1 MNSVK
6 AFSSGSQSNSFD
18 SSRRPRGENLIEVTV
33 ETLDQLFNT
42 MDPSPFYERDLDH
55 DADEF
60 IVSWAREYPLHEPVR
75 LIVHLKICQPDTD
88 AQAVI
93 ERAVHNY
100 FRYKTG
106 LNEREFS
113 QLLREGRISLLI
125 GLSFL
130 TLCLSAGEFV
140 VNHGVPGGMV
150 MRESLTIG
158 GWVAMWHPLDI
169 YLYRWW
175 PLRRTGRIFRK
186 LSEMPVEVRC
196 SEVLPPIK
204 VTKQDAAFDGQES
217 RTLKVEQAN
226 TNISTSNMQPP
237 NLHQMIDA
245 KKEVHAKH

>member
-1 MNSVK
+1 MINLAKTFGDRAQSISVD
-6 AFSSGSQSNSFD
+6 SNS
-18 SSRRPRGENLIEVTV
+18 RPRGENPIEVNID
-33 ETLDQLFNT
+33 TLDQLFNT
-42 MDPSPFYERDLDH
+42 MDPSPFHERDLDCS
-55 DADEF
+55 AEEF

-75 LIVHLKICQPDTD
+75 LIVHLKACPPGMD

-100 FRYKTG
+100 FGYKTG
-106 LNEREFS
+106 LNQREFS

-140 VNHGVPGGMV
+140 VNHDVPGGMV

-158 GWVAMWHPLDI
+158 GWVAMWYPLEI

-196 SEVLPPIK
+196 SDVLAPVK
-204 VTKQDAAFDGQES
+204 VPEQDAAGFGGQRN
-217 RTLKVEQAN
+217 RTPKG
-226 TNISTSNMQPP
+226 ISVQPQP
-237 NLHQMIDA
+237 MDFIKQ
-245 KKEVHAKH
+245 

>member
-1 MNSVK
+1 MNLVK
-6 AFSSGSQSNSFD
+6 AFRDRSQSTSFD
-18 SSRRPRGENLIEVTV
+18 SRRVPRGENLIEVYV
-33 ETLDQLFNT
+33 ERLDQLFNT
-42 MDPSPFYERDLDH
+42 MDPSPFYERDLDRS
-55 DADEF
+55 ADEF

-75 LIVHLKICQPDTD
+75 LIVHLKACPSGTD

-100 FRYKTG
+100 FRYKSA
-106 LNEREFS
+106 LNQREFS

-158 GWVAMWHPLDI
+158 GWVAMWYPLEI

-196 SEVLPPIK
+196 SDVLAPIK
-204 VTKQDAAFDGQES
+204 PAEQDTASFSGQRS
-217 RTLKVEQAN
+217 RTPRRIEIEAH
-226 TNISTSNMQPP
+226 P
-237 NLHQMIDA
+237 
-245 KKEVHAKH
+245 